1 MTRNTLCDF
10 YLFVTINSE
19 IADIPL
25 DASCLSV
32 CPSAVQHL
40 ECCLLLLVTLA
51 SDSSSSS
58 HMRFMSHNWSATKQ
72 RLHPQ
77 SVAEISRH
85 SVLPGGQ
92 DSTMCDIVW
101 VLPQGHRSV
110 SCQSPFPATGTPLF
124 RAKTVQQ
131 RPLLLREVKTQLP
144 DCGVTH

>member
-85 SVLPGGQ
+85 SVLPGDRIRQCVTSSGSCHKDTDQ
-92 DSTMCDIVW
+92 CLVSRHFLLQAPPC
-101 VLPQGHRSV
+101 SV
-110 SCQSPFPATGTPLF
+110 RKQFSRDHYC
-124 RAKTVQQ
+124 
-131 RPLLLREVKTQLP
+131 
-144 DCGVTH
+144 